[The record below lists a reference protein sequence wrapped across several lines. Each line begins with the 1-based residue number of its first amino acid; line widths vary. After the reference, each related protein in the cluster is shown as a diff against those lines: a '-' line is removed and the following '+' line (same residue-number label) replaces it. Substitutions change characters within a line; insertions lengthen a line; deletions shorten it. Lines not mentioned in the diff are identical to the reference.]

1 MFVPYTSYYKD
12 VSSKIFIGLS
22 FKSTLLL
29 SLVYCML
36 KSVYFYFQMYLN
48 NHLKILLKY
57 HLDETRL
64 VEIECLNSSQTI
76 YKM

>member
-1 MFVPYTSYYKD
+1 
-12 VSSKIFIGLS
+12 
-22 FKSTLLL
+22 
-29 SLVYCML
+29 ML

-64 VEIECLNSSQTI
+64 VDIECLNSSQTI